1 MILKRLAINRLPG
14 ISQPFEIKAAE
25 PGIHVIFGPNGIGK
39 SSICRAVEGL
49 YWGDRGSSR
58 KTSVNGEFEW
68 DGETWRGE
76 REGSAVRW
84 SRGDEC
90 NVSPNLPPSHN
101 YRCFF
106 LHLRDLVDPSLE
118 STADIASEIRRQM
131 SGGFDLDGI
140 ASDLFPPVTRNRSRR
155 ERNRFNDALTG
166 VQRAEAEQS
175 GLQQRVDQLEKLKTQ
190 LEEAE
195 NAASRLTHVDRAI
208 GLARRR
214 NDLTGLKEQFKALP
228 GALANLTGKERD
240 EIKKHQK
247 QLTTLEERARELDRE
262 LHEASAEQKESGLVS
277 PLDQADLATWRDQA
291 DELVR
296 TEQELE
302 AARTEHQKARKKLA
316 SALAAIGGDNIDNPA
331 LSLPEHSEL
340 FEFLRA
346 SHTHDTRMGAI
357 RERLRLFESLGP
369 PEESE
374 QDLEK
379 FRTAAEALRSWLR
392 VPQRESR
399 AGRLRSHWP
408 WLVLAFALLLA
419 GAGLAYLIDS
429 LLAAIAGIG
438 AGIGLAA
445 LFLGNER
452 GSLSGRL
459 AAQATYEDLGLEEPA
474 HWDGP
479 SVGSALRSLES
490 KIAKREASLERARDR
505 DVERKSLEN
514 QLDGLVDDNNTL
526 ETRRQELKATLG
538 LEELPPD
545 AELVDFARA
554 LDQLRLA
561 RDEYE
566 AATGKVQHLRNSHT
580 GKLTEL
586 AQILDHHGEPQP
598 AGAAAAKARLN
609 KLSDRNS
616 LLEKAL
622 ADQRKAKGQLERNN
636 ADRDSTLSSISRIYA
651 EAGLG
656 DGDLHGLA
664 SLLEALPQYHE
675 LTSQRTGLKSQIELD
690 RTELE
695 KAGESGLSDLDG
707 PSLQQ
712 LGSKLAHAAA
722 QARDLRTEIADVT
735 ARMDQAKRGKNLQDL
750 IGAREEARA
759 NLRDLRGEALFA
771 TAGDF
776 LVGDVEQEYEQTRM
790 PRIFERARSHFSVFT
805 FHNYE
810 LRLKKGDGSPRL
822 FATDLV
828 REQKRELDELSDGTR
843 AQLLLAARIAFAE
856 EVEQG
861 KVLPLFLDEALDQSD
876 PQRFEAV
883 VQSLGRVA
891 RDQGRQIFYLT
902 SDPLDVD
909 QIRNALAKEGCEIAA
924 AIDLGRIRTGAEAV
938 SGPQTLTVD
947 PPPAIPAPGG
957 RSPGEYGAALAVPA
971 FRPAL
976 GFAQQHMFYILWDD
990 MELLHDFL
998 TNGIERI
1005 GQWKTVSDTLL
1016 AERLGSRSI
1025 AAEEIS
1031 LRLDLLDVFCELWKQ
1046 GRGRP
1051 VDIDTLHD
1059 SGILT
1064 ERYLDVVAAIA
1075 KQLLGDPEQLL
1086 AVLAG
1091 RQDPRLKGF
1100 RMDSVERLRDY
1111 LAENQYLDERPI
1123 LTESELRL
1131 NALATPAANELADSI
1146 ANACVQRW
1154 WNWTEKSE
1162 DQPVH

>member
-14 ISQPFEIKAAE
+14 ISQPFEIEAAE

-58 KTSVNGEFEW
+58 KTSVIGEFEW

-84 SRGDEC
+84 SCGEQG
-90 NVSPNLPPSHN
+90 NVSPILPPSHN
-101 YRCFF
+101 DRCFF

-118 STADIASEIRRQM
+118 GTDDIALEIRRQM
-131 SGGFDLDGI
+131 SGGFDLEEI
-140 ASDLFPPVTRNRSRR
+140 ASELFSDVTRNRSRR

-166 VQRAEAEQS
+166 VQKAEAEQS
-175 GLQQRVDQLEKLKTQ
+175 GLQQRVDQLEELKTQ
-190 LEEAE
+190 LDEAE
-195 NAASRLTHVDRAI
+195 TAASRLTHVDRAI

-214 NDLTGLKEQFKALP
+214 NDLAGIKEQFKALP
-228 GALANLTGKERD
+228 GELANLTGKECD
-240 EIKKHQK
+240 DVEQHQK
-247 QLTTLEERARELDRE
+247 QLTTLEERARKHERE
-262 LHEASAEQKESGLVS
+262 LHEARSRQKESGLAS
-277 PLDQADLATWRDQA
+277 PLDKADLATWRDQA

-296 TEQELE
+296 TEQVLE
-302 AARTEHQKARKKLA
+302 AARIDHEKARVKLA
-316 SALAAIGGDNIDNPA
+316 SALAAIGGENIDNRA
-331 LSLPEHSEL
+331 LSLPNHGEL

-346 SHTHDTRMGAI
+346 SHSHETRVGAI
-357 RERLRLFESLGP
+357 TERLRLFEGFDP
-369 PEESE
+369 PEAGEK
-374 QDLEK
+374 DLEK
-379 FRTAAEALRSWLR
+379 FRNAAEVLRSWLR
-392 VPQRESR
+392 TPQRESL
-399 AGRLRSHWP
+399 AVRLRSRWP
-408 WLVLAFALLLA
+408 WFLLAFAFLSA
-419 GAGLAYLIDS
+419 GGGLAYLIDP

-452 GSLSGRL
+452 GLLGGGL
-459 AAQATYEDLGLEEPA
+459 AAQATYENLGLEELA

-490 KIAKREASLERARDR
+490 KIARREASVERARDR

-514 QLDGLVDDNNTL
+514 QLDGLANEKNTL
-526 ETRRQELKATLG
+526 EIRRRELKATLG
-538 LEELPPD
+538 LEKLPPD

-561 RDEYE
+561 RGEYE
-566 AATGKVQHLRNSHT
+566 AAKGRVQRLENSHT
-580 GKLTEL
+580 ANLTKL
-586 AQILDHHGEPQP
+586 ARILEQHGEPQP
-598 AGAAAAKARLN
+598 DGAAAAKARLN
-609 KLSDRNS
+609 KLSDRSS

-622 ADQRKAKGQLERNN
+622 ADEQKAKGQLDQNN
-636 ADRDSTLSSISRIYA
+636 ADRDSTVSSISRTYA

-656 DGDLHGLA
+656 DDDLHGLT
-664 SLLEALPQYHE
+664 SLLEALPQYHG
-675 LTSQRTGLKSQIELD
+675 LTSQRTGLESQIELD

-695 KAGESGLSDLDG
+695 KAGESGLSDLEG
-707 PSLQQ
+707 PSLEQ
-712 LGSKLAHAAA
+712 LRSKLAHAAP
-722 QARDLRTEIADVT
+722 QARDLRNEIADVT
-735 ARMDQAKRGKNLQDL
+735 ARMNQARRGNNLQDL
-750 IGAREEARA
+750 IAVREQART
-759 NLRDLRGEALFA
+759 NLRDLRGEALFS

-776 LVGDVEQEYEQTRM
+776 LIGDVEQEYEQTRM
-790 PRIFERARSHFSVFT
+790 PRVFERARSHFSVFT

-810 LRLKKGDGSPRL
+810 LRLQKGDGSPRL

-828 REQKRELDELSDGTR
+828 RGQKRELDELSDGTR

-876 PQRFEAV
+876 PQRFEAI

-891 RDQGRQIFYLT
+891 RDQGRQVFYLT

-909 QIRNALAKEGCEIAA
+909 RIRNALDKEGCEIAA
-924 AIDLGRIRTGAEAV
+924 AIDLGRIRTGAETV
-938 SGPQTLTVD
+938 SGPQALTVD

-957 RSPGEYGAALAVPA
+957 RSPGEYGAALAVPS

-990 MELLHDFL
+990 MDLLHDFL
-998 TNGIERI
+998 TSGIERA
-1005 GQWKTVSDTLL
+1005 GQWKTVSDTPL

-1064 ERYLDVVAAIA
+1064 ERYLDVAVAITRELA
-1075 KQLLGDPEQLL
+1075 GDPEQLL

-1100 RMDSVERLRDY
+1100 RMVSVERLRNY
-1111 LAENQYLDERPI
+1111 LAEHQYLDERPI
-1123 LTESELRL
+1123 LAESELRL
-1131 NALATPAANELADSI
+1131 HALATPAANELGGSV
-1146 ANACVQRW
+1146 ANAFVQQW
-1154 WNWTEKSE
+1154 WSWTEKSE
-1162 DQPVH
+1162 EQPVH

>member
-76 REGSAVRW
+76 REGSTVRW
-84 SRGDEC
+84 SRGDEG
-90 NVSPNLPPSHN
+90 NVSPILPSSHN
-101 YRCFF
+101 DRYFF

-118 STADIASEIRRQM
+118 STDDIALEIRRQM

-195 NAASRLTHVDRAI
+195 TAASRLTHVDRAI
-208 GLARRR
+208 GLAKRR
-214 NDLTGLKEQFKALP
+214 NDLAGIKEQFKALP
-228 GALANLTGKERD
+228 GELAKLTGKECGD
-240 EIKKHQK
+240 VEQHQK
-247 QLTTLEERARELDRE
+247 QLTTLEERARKHERE
-262 LHEASAEQKESGLVS
+262 LHEARTKQKESGLAS
-277 PLDQADLATWRDQA
+277 PLDKADLATWRDQA

-296 TEQELE
+296 TEQVLK
-302 AARTEHQKARKKLA
+302 AARIDHEKARIKLA
-316 SALAAIGGDNIDNPA
+316 SALAAIGGENIDNRA
-331 LSLPEHSEL
+331 LSLSNHGEL

-346 SHTHDTRMGAI
+346 SHSHETRVGAI
-357 RERLRLFESLGP
+357 TERLRLFESFAP
-369 PEESE
+369 PEEAE
-374 QDLEK
+374 KDLEK
-379 FRTAAEALRSWLR
+379 FRNAAEALRSWLR
-392 VPQRESR
+392 APQRESL
-399 AGRLRSHWP
+399 AVRLRSRRP
-408 WLVLAFALLLA
+408 WLVLAFALLSA
-419 GAGLAYLIDS
+419 GAGLAYLIDP
-429 LLAAIAGIG
+429 LLAAIAGMG

-445 LFLGNER
+445 LFPGNER
-452 GSLSGRL
+452 GSLGGGL
-459 AAQATYEDLGLEEPA
+459 AAQATYENLGLEELA

-490 KIAKREASLERARDR
+490 KIARREASVERARDR

-514 QLDGLVDDNNTL
+514 QLDGLADKKNTL
-526 ETRRQELKATLG
+526 EIRRRELKATLG
-538 LEELPPD
+538 LEKLPPD

-561 RDEYE
+561 RGEYE
-566 AATGKVQHLRNSHT
+566 AAKGRVQRLENSHT
-580 GKLTEL
+580 ANLTEL
-586 AQILDHHGEPQP
+586 AKILDRHGEPQP
-598 AGAAAAKARLN
+598 DGAAAAKARLN

-616 LLEKAL
+616 LLEEAL

-707 PSLQQ
+707 QSLEQ
-712 LGSKLAHAAA
+712 LREELAHAAP
-722 QARDLRTEIADVT
+722 QAGDLHNSIADVT
-735 ARMDQAKRGKNLQDL
+735 SRMDQARRGNNMQDL
-750 IGAREEARA
+750 IAAREEARA
-759 NLRDLRGEALFA
+759 NLRDLRDEALFA

-776 LVGDVEQEYEQTRM
+776 LVSDVEQEYEQTRM
-790 PRIFERARSHFSVFT
+790 PRVFERAREHFSVFT
-805 FHNYE
+805 FQNYE
-810 LRLKKGDGSPRL
+810 LRLEKGDGTPRL

-828 REQKRELDELSDGTR
+828 HEKKRELDELSDGTR

-876 PQRFEAV
+876 PQRFEAIV
-883 VQSLGRVA
+883 RSLGRVA
-891 RDQGRQIFYLT
+891 RDQGRQVFYLT

-909 QIRNALAKEGCEIAA
+909 RIRNALEKEGCEIAA
-924 AIDLGRIRTGAEAV
+924 AIDLGRIRTGVETV
-938 SGPQTLTVD
+938 SSPQALTVD
-947 PPPAIPAPGG
+947 LPPAIPAPGG
-957 RSPGEYGAALAVPA
+957 MSPEEYGAALAVPA

-976 GFAQQHMFYILWDD
+976 GFTQQHMFYILWDD

-998 TNGIERI
+998 TNGIERA
-1005 GQWKTVSDTLL
+1005 GQWKMVSDTPL

-1025 AAEEIS
+1025 AAEDIS

-1075 KQLLGDPEQLL
+1075 KELVGDPEQLL

-1100 RMDSVERLRDY
+1100 RMDSVERLRNY
-1111 LAENQYLDERPI
+1111 LAEHQYLDERPV

-1131 NALATPAANELADSI
+1131 HALATPAANELAGSV
-1146 ANACVQRW
+1146 ANACVLRW
-1154 WNWTEKSE
+1154 WSWTKKSE
-1162 DQPVH
+1162 EQPIH

>member
-14 ISQPFEIKAAE
+14 IDQAFEIAAAK

-49 YWGDRGSSR
+49 YWGDRGLSR

-84 SRGDEC
+84 SRGDES
-90 NVSPNLPPSHN
+90 NASPNLPPSHN
-101 YRCFF
+101 YRYFF
-106 LHLRDLVDPSLE
+106 LHLRDLIDPSLE
-118 STADIASEIRRQM
+118 NTADIASEIRRQM
-131 SGGFDLDGI
+131 SGGFDLDEI
-140 ASDLFPPVTRNRSRR
+140 ASDLFSTVTRNRSRR
-155 ERNRFNDALTG
+155 ERNRFNNALTD
-166 VQRAEAEQS
+166 VQKAEAEQS
-175 GLQQRVDQLEKLKTQ
+175 GLQQRVDQLAELKKQ
-190 LEEAE
+190 LKEAE
-195 NAASRLTHVDRAI
+195 NAAGRLTHVERAI
-208 GLARRR
+208 GLAKRREELAR
-214 NDLTGLKEQFKALP
+214 VQEQLGALP
-228 GALANLTGKERD
+228 GALAKLTGREHD
-240 EIKKHQK
+240 NVEQHQK
-247 QLTTLEERARELDRE
+247 QLNTLEERARELENE
-262 LHEASAEQKESGLVS
+262 LDEARAEQEKSGLDS
-277 PLDQADLATWRDQA
+277 PLDDADLATWREKA
-291 DELVR
+291 DELGR
-296 TEQELE
+296 IEHARE
-302 AARTEHQKARKKLA
+302 AARTDHKAARNKLA

-331 LSLPEHSEL
+331 LSLPDHGEL

-346 SHTHDTRMGAI
+346 SQTHNTRVGAI
-357 RERLRLFESLGP
+357 GERLRLFEGFKP
-369 PEESE
+369 PEEAE

-379 FRTAAEALRSWLR
+379 FRKAADALRCWLR
-392 VPQRESR
+392 APHREPHASR
-399 AGRLRSHWP
+399 WP
-408 WLVLAFALLLA
+408 WLLAAFALLLA
-419 GAGLAYLIDS
+419 GAGLAYLINP
-429 LLAAIAGIG
+429 LLAAIAGMG
-438 AGIGLAA
+438 AGIGLVS
-445 LFLGNER
+445 LFLVKESGALR
-452 GSLSGRL
+452 GGP
-459 AAQATYEDLGLEEPA
+459 AAQAAYEDLGLEEPPR
-474 HWDGP
+474 WDVP
-479 SVGSALRSLES
+479 SVESALRSLES
-490 KIAKREASLERARDR
+490 KIARREASLERARDR

-514 QLDGLVDDNNTL
+514 QLDGLGDDKNRL
-526 ETRRQELKATLG
+526 ETRRRELKATLG

-561 RDEYE
+561 RDEFE
-566 AATGKVQHLRNSHT
+566 AAKGRMQRLENSHT
-580 GKLTEL
+580 ANLTKL
-586 AQILDHHGEPQP
+586 ARILEQHRESQP

-609 KLSDRNS
+609 KLSVRNS
-616 LLEKAL
+616 QLEKAL
-622 ADQRKAKGQLERNN
+622 ADEQKANSQLKQNN
-636 ADRDSTLSSISRIYA
+636 ADRDSTLSSISRVYA

-675 LTSQRTGLKSQIELD
+675 LTSKTTGLKSQIELD

-695 KAGESGLSDLDG
+695 KAGEPALSDLDG
-707 PSLQQ
+707 PSLEQ
-712 LGSKLAHAAA
+712 LGSKLAHAAG
-722 QARDLRTEIADVT
+722 QASDLRNEIADVT
-735 ARMDQAKRGKNLQDL
+735 ARTDQARRANNVQDL
-750 IGAREEARA
+750 IAAREEARA
-759 NLRDLRGEALFA
+759 NLRDLRDEALFA

-776 LVGDVEQEYEQTRM
+776 LIGDVEQEYEQTRM
-790 PRIFERARSHFSVFT
+790 PRVFERARSHFSVFT
-805 FHNYE
+805 FNNYE

-883 VQSLGRVA
+883 IQSLGRVA

-909 QIRNALAKEGCEIAA
+909 RIRIALDKEGCEIAA
-924 AIDLGRIRTGAEAV
+924 AIDLGRIRAGLEAV
-938 SGPQTLTVD
+938 SGPQALAVD

-957 RSPGEYGAALAVPA
+957 RSPEEYGAALAVPA

-990 MELLHDFL
+990 IELLHDCL
-998 TNGIERI
+998 TNGIERT
-1005 GQWKTVSDTLL
+1005 GQWKTVSDTPL

-1025 AAEEIS
+1025 SAEEIS
-1031 LRLDLLDVFCELWKQ
+1031 LRVDLLSVFCELWKQ

-1075 KQLLGDPEQLL
+1075 KELLGDPEQLL

-1100 RMDSVERLRDY
+1100 RVDRVERLRNY
-1111 LAENQYLDERPI
+1111 LAEHQYLDERPV

-1131 NALATPAANELADSI
+1131 NALATPAANELAGSV

-1154 WNWTEKSE
+1154 WSWTEKSE
-1162 DQPVH
+1162 EQPVH

>member
-14 ISQPFEIKAAE
+14 IDQPFEIEAAE

-76 REGSAVRW
+76 REGSTVRW
-84 SRGDEC
+84 SRGDEG

-118 STADIASEIRRQM
+118 STVDIASEIRRQM

-175 GLQQRVDQLEKLKTQ
+175 GLQQRVDQLEELKTQ

-208 GLARRR
+208 GLAKRR
-214 NDLTGLKEQFKALP
+214 NDLAGIKEQFKALP
-228 GALANLTGKERD
+228 GALENLTGKECD
-240 EIKKHQK
+240 DVEEHQK
-247 QLTTLEERARELDRE
+247 QLTTLEERARELESE
-262 LHEASAEQKESGLVS
+262 LHQARAKQKESGLVS
-277 PLDQADLATWRDQA
+277 SLDQADLATWRDQA

-296 TEQELE
+296 IEQELE
-302 AARTEHQKARKKLA
+302 AAKTDHEKARKKLA

-331 LSLPEHSEL
+331 LSLPDHGEL

-346 SHTHDTRMGAI
+346 SHSHDTRVGAI
-357 RERLRLFESLGP
+357 RERLRLFEGLDP

-374 QDLEK
+374 QDIDK
-379 FRTAAEALRSWLR
+379 FRNAAEALRSWLR
-392 VPQRESR
+392 VSQRESL
-399 AGRLRSHWP
+399 AVRLRSRRP
-408 WLVLAFALLLA
+408 WLVLAFALLSA
-419 GAGLAYLIDS
+419 GAGLAYLIDP
-429 LLAAIAGIG
+429 LLAAIAGMG

-445 LFLGNER
+445 WFLGNER
-452 GSLSGRL
+452 GSLREGL

-474 HWDGP
+474 HWDVP

-490 KIAKREASLERARDR
+490 KIARLEASLKRARDR
-505 DVERKSLEN
+505 DVERNSLKN
-514 QLDGLVDDNNTL
+514 QLNGLVDDKNTL
-526 ETRRQELKATLG
+526 ETRRQELQATLG
-538 LEELPPD
+538 LEKLPPD

-561 RDEYE
+561 RGEYE
-566 AATGKVQHLRNSHT
+566 AATGKVQGLKNSHT

-586 AQILDHHGEPQP
+586 AHILEHHGEPQP

-616 LLEKAL
+616 RLEKAL
-622 ADQRKAKGQLERNN
+622 ADERQAKGQLEQNT
-636 ADRDSTLSSISRIYA
+636 ADGDSTLASISRIYA

-656 DGDLHGLA
+656 DGDLHGLT
-664 SLLEALPQYHE
+664 SLLGALPQYHG
-675 LTSQRTGLKSQIELD
+675 LKKQRTGLRSQIELD
-690 RTELE
+690 RTELK

-707 PSLQQ
+707 QSLEQ
-712 LGSKLAHAAA
+712 LKKELAHAAP
-722 QARDLRTEIADVT
+722 QARDLRNGIADVT
-735 ARMDQAKRGKNLQDL
+735 ALTKQARRGNNMQDL
-750 IGAREEARA
+750 IAAREEARA
-759 NLRDLRGEALFA
+759 NLQDLRDEALFA

-790 PRIFERARSHFSVFT
+790 PRVFERARDHFSLFT

-810 LRLKKGDGSPRL
+810 LRLEKGDGSPRL
-822 FATDLV
+822 FATDLI
-828 REQKRELDELSDGTR
+828 RGQKRELDELSDGTR

-876 PQRFEAV
+876 PQRFEAI

-891 RDQGRQIFYLT
+891 LDQGRQIFYLT

-909 QIRNALAKEGCEIAA
+909 RIRNALDKESREIAA
-924 AIDLGRIRTGAEAV
+924 AIDLGRIRTGAETV
-938 SGPQTLTVD
+938 SGPQALTVD

-957 RSPGEYGAALAVPA
+957 RSSEEYGAALAVPA

-998 TNGIERI
+998 TNGIERA

-1031 LRLDLLDVFCELWKQ
+1031 LRLDLLDVYCELWKQ

-1064 ERYLDVVAAIA
+1064 QRYLDVVAAITKELA
-1075 KQLLGDPEQLL
+1075 GDPEQLL

-1100 RMDSVERLRDY
+1100 RMDSVERLRNY
-1111 LAENQYLDERPI
+1111 LAEHQYLDERPV
-1123 LTESELRL
+1123 LTERELRL
-1131 NALATPAANELADSI
+1131 HALATPAANKLGSSV

-1154 WNWTEKSE
+1154 WSWTEKSE
-1162 DQPVH
+1162 EQPVH